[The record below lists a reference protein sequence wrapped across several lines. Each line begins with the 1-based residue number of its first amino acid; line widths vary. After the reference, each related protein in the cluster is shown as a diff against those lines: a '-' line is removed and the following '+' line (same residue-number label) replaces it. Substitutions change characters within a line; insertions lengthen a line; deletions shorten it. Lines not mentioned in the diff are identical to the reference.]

1 MTLAGSGEQA
11 RDVLAF
17 LQGHL
22 SLVVG
27 IVLVLGVLGARA
39 ASSDAT
45 FRRDLRGALV
55 FLVTFLVLR
64 LVDKEFGPLLHERV
78 LQGLRVA
85 WMLTFAFGGIRVGV
99 SFGLFLLRLRSRTP
113 LPKILRDVLD
123 FSLYSIAI
131 LPILKTQLDI
141 DLTSLVA
148 TSAILSVVLGMA
160 MQDTLGNL
168 FAGLSLQLERP
179 YQVGD
184 WVTIKDVTGRVVQ
197 IAWRA
202 TRIETFRKEVV
213 TLPNNICSKEAV
225 KNYSRAGLPVAADI
239 YFHAPYDRAPNEVKA
254 AVLDMLEQVPLVLHE
269 PPPLCRTWGFD
280 ETGIRYQIRYYVAD
294 FGQAD
299 WAMEEIYTRLW
310 YRLRREGVDLPYPQ
324 RTVHMREGVPA
335 CEFPDEV
342 VVEMFRRVDLFKVL
356 KEDEHARLRREMVPR
371 RFAKGEHVIEQGE
384 PGKTF
389 YLVGSGELS
398 VRAGGVEVSRLT
410 RGHYFGEM
418 SLLTGEPRSA
428 TVVALT
434 DVVLLELDRP
444 VFARLFAEHPELAP
458 KLSGMLAHRRTQLNA
473 AMTASGD
480 TLPVATEE
488 GHILARLKSIFRL
501 G

>member
-1 MTLAGSGEQA
+1 M
-11 RDVLAF
+11 LAF
-17 LQGHL
+17 LQGHV

-27 IVLVLGVLGARA
+27 VVLVLGVIGARA

-45 FRRDLRGALV
+45 FRRDLRGSLV

-78 LQGLRVA
+78 LQWLRVA
-85 WMLTFAFGGIRVGV
+85 WMLTFAFGGIRASV
-99 SFGLFLLRLRSRTP
+99 SLGLFLLRLRSRVP
-113 LPKILRDVLD
+113 PPKILRDVLD
-123 FSLYSIAI
+123 FTLYLVAV

-148 TSAILSVVLGMA
+148 TSAILSVVLGLA
-160 MQDTLGNL
+160 MQDSLGNL

-197 IAWRA
+197 IGWRA
-202 TRIETFRKEVV
+202 TRIETTRGEAI
-213 TLPNNICSKEAV
+213 TLPNNVCSKEAV
-225 KNYSRAGLPVAADI
+225 KNYSRGGLPVGADI
-239 YFHAPYDRAPNEVKA
+239 YFQAPYDRAPNEVKD
-254 AVLDMLEQVPLVLHE
+254 AVRELLADMPLVVRN

-280 ETGIRYQIRYYVAD
+280 EKGIRYQIRYYVED

-299 WAMEEIYTRLW
+299 WAMEEIYTRIW
-310 YRLRREGVDLPYPQ
+310 YRFRREGIELPYPQ
-324 RTVHMREGVPA
+324 RTVHMREGVPVS
-335 CEFPDEV
+335 EFPDEV
-342 VVEMFRRVDLFKVL
+342 VAEMFRRVDLFKVL
-356 KEDEHARLRREMVPR
+356 KEDERTRLRREMVPR
-371 RFAKGEHVIEQGE
+371 RFARGEHVIEQGE

-410 RGHYFGEM
+410 RGNYFGEM

-444 VFARLFAEHPELAP
+444 VFARLFEEHPELAP

-473 AMTASGD
+473 AMTASGE
-480 TLPVATEE
+480 TVPVATEE